1 MNERRIY
8 VNFVRYL
15 TLKRENLQ
23 RAKNNVFESFW
34 NQRGMSNN
42 TSTIFEVG
50 TIFWDLTLSNNN
62 MNSTLSTIATG
73 LSMRNITSFSCCS
86 VLFHRCSQLLLLPL
100 GIPNRYYLYFTTVQ
114 IVFHQLVTEKR
125 HHRNFQSWVSIIIY
139 SARITLGTTLT
150 LGDLNAGWWRWSQEP
165 VLRRNFRQ
173 SLHYTLGQVVMGR

>member
-1 MNERRIY
+1 MNERRMY

-15 TLKRENLQ
+15 TLKRENLR

-62 MNSTLSTIATG
+62 MNYTLSTIATG
-73 LSMRNITSFSCCS
+73 LCMSNITSFSCCS

-100 GIPNRYYLYFTTVQ
+100 GIPNRYYLYFTTDSFPS
-114 IVFHQLVTEKR
+114 IGHWKTSPPQLLKLSFYQNIFSKNHIR
-125 HHRNFQSWVSIIIY
+125 HH
-139 SARITLGTTLT
+139 THT
-150 LGDLNAGWWRWSQEP
+150 
-165 VLRRNFRQ
+165 
-173 SLHYTLGQVVMGR
+173 GRS